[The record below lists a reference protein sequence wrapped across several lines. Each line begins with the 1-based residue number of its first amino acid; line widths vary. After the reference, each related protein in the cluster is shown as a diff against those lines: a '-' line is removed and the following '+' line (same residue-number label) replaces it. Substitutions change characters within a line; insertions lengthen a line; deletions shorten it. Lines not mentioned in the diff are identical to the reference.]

1 MSVVTRLVVGRINKK
16 VRSKRNRVIKTPVL
30 RDVGEYEYYLAIT
43 ALGGR

>member
-16 VRSKRNRVIKTPVL
+16 VRSKRNRVLKAFVL
-30 RDVGEYEYYLAIT
+30 KDIGEYEYYLAIT